1 MSRTKSA
8 LAQISDR
15 VSRSG
20 GTGLGLA
27 LCKHFIETGHGGT
40 IGVTSELGAGSEF
53 FFVVSL
59 AAASLEFAM
68 SPSNLAELLMSPSVQ
83 AYVAS
88 GGVAAPGMELER
100 VRAARDSMCM
110 CGVRVCVCVCVCFCL
125 GG

>member
-1 MSRTKSA
+1 VSRTKSA

-59 AAASLEFAM
+59 AASPELTM
-68 SPSNLAELLMSPSVQ
+68 SPRNMAELVMSPSVQ
-83 AYVAS
+83 AYIASAGSAVSVAGAAVAAS
-88 GGVAAPGMELER
+88 GSAKR
-100 VRAARDSMCM
+100 
-110 CGVRVCVCVCVCFCL
+110 
-125 GG
+125 